1 LEQRKCSSTSLRA
14 AERTTNAM
22 AGLNSHIYVSNFVF
36 HRCLRKTNLLLLW
49 DYTNR
54 ITLNLDLLAYKR
66 FNMQSAKETK
76 LVVITLLKKNQYT
89 YTILHIYFQFFE
101 EVNTLQIQIMPV
113 PIMLLGITVSE
124 CPCSTDNC
132 VRMLMLLGHY
142 LTSSWLCW
150 FCRWAYSPSIPLY
163 HIR

>member
-1 LEQRKCSSTSLRA
+1 MKA
-14 AERTTNAM
+14 WRTTNAM

-101 EVNTLQIQIMPV
+101 EVNTLQIQIMLVRRKNGIV
-113 PIMLLGITVSE
+113 PIISNLSGKGGLFL
-124 CPCSTDNC
+124 CCDCSC
-132 VRMLMLLGHY
+132 
-142 LTSSWLCW
+142 
-150 FCRWAYSPSIPLY
+150 
-163 HIR
+163 